1 MELLDKNVDSGIYSI
16 SNASLKQK
24 INVGK
29 KASDEGKT
37 HFESDLSAFNL
48 ETQETDSNDEAAAN
62 SIINVK
68 NLTIKFAT
76 KFVNLNGF
84 QMYLYNVIV
93 PYLTQIIPSTTILNI
108 EFEGVESADV
118 ANYEFIQIAGIT

>member
-1 MELLDKNVDSGIYSI
+1 MKLLQN
-16 SNASLKQK
+16 
-24 INVGK
+24 
-29 KASDEGKT
+29 KT

-48 ETQETDSNDEAAAN
+48 ETQEPDSNDEAAAN

-108 EFEGVESADV
+108 ELDELYHQIEWLEV
-118 ANYEFIQIAGIT
+118 NYFKYL